1 MPNAVCC
8 RQGFDMR
15 GLASSKITLQR
26 QRTRAATFGRCSSNS
41 ELTAQLLSVCV
52 LVTQSCLT
60 LCDPMDCSPQLL
72 CPWDFPGKNTRVSC
86 HSLLQGIVP
95 TQGWNLG
102 LLHCRKILHH
112 LSHQQMR
119 SLFFNNFI
127 NFWAFQGLYSLFLS
141 VSLIIILSLVHLCHE
156 LFYVSRYFWALR
168 NLLSLSTSPHP
179 FPGSSLP

>member
-60 LCDPMDCSPQLL
+60 LCDPMDCSQ
-72 CPWDFPGKNTRVSC
+72 PGSSVRGILQSRILEWIDIPFSRESSWSGIEPRSPALQAD
-86 HSLLQGIVP
+86 SL
-95 TQGWNLG
+95 
-102 LLHCRKILHH
+102 H
-112 LSHQQMR
+112 LSHQGSSQCQDMT
-119 SLFFNNFI
+119 LQI
-127 NFWAFQGLYSLFLS
+127 NYVFAKAFCALQE
-141 VSLIIILSLVHLCHE
+141 ILSTEQISVVNIPN
-156 LFYVSRYFWALR
+156 F
-168 NLLSLSTSPHP
+168 
-179 FPGSSLP
+179 